1 MLLKRTPYV
10 GQAFSKVRRRDEVLS
25 VMSNVIE
32 TCLLYFLSI
41 VQFFCFDFFFLFL
54 VYCLLP
60 FFAPFISV
68 QILLKVGYVLNI
80 TQSVYIDFS
89 YL

>member
-41 VQFFCFDFFFLFL
+41 VQFFCFDFFSFFLCIVFYLFL
-54 VYCLLP
+54 PHLL
-60 FFAPFISV
+60 AY
-68 QILLKVGYVLNI
+68 KY
-80 TQSVYIDFS
+80 Y
-89 YL
+89 